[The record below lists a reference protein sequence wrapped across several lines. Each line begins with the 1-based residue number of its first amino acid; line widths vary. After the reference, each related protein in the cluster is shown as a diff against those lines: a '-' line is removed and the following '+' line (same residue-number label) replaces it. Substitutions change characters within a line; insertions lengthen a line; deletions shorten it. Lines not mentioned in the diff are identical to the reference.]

1 MSSELIFWGSL
12 PPQKPLEPGVL
23 CAVVQTCF
31 SQLEFNVIRST
42 DLPHF
47 VKIKSELA
55 SLHESIVKW
64 SVCQLENGASCT
76 VERAGQLHRAR
87 IELVGKND
95 AEVLVK
101 LVDYGTT
108 AFIPGDK
115 VYGMPESI
123 ACIAPPLSYK
133 CSLSSADSRDMDDK
147 SVRHFCQLINATE
160 SLILNTHGCRNAYGR
175 EVVDV
180 LEKVFKPG
188 VQIVSL
194 KPAQLSHGGHTR
206 RRRPREMPPTPS
218 RNTVGDPTV
227 CS

>member
-12 PPQKPLEPGVL
+12 SPQKPLEPGVL

-31 SQLEFNVIRST
+31 SQLEFNVVRST
-42 DLPHF
+42 DLPHL
-47 VKIKSELA
+47 VKIKSDLA

-64 SVCQLENGASCT
+64 SVCQIGASCT
-76 VERAGQLHRAR
+76 VERAGHLHRAV
-87 IELVGKND
+87 IELIGKDD

-147 SVRHFCQLINATE
+147 AVRHFCQLISATE
-160 SLILNTHGCRNAYGR
+160 SVVLNAHGCRNVYGR

-188 VQIVSL
+188 VQVISP
-194 KPAQLSHGGHTR
+194 KPAQLSRGGHTR
-206 RRRPREMPPTPS
+206 RRRPREMPPAPPQ
-218 RNTVGDPTV
+218 NTA
-227 CS
+227 SNYW